1 MGEFDDEGLEVSQQS
16 VDGSLILRLTGEL
29 DVASAH
35 VLQTYVSSL
44 RPLSSP
50 LRLDVSRVSFVDSS
64 GLHALVAARRAAV
77 EDTGQPVMLVGPTD
91 MLRKLLTM
99 SGLATAFVLDG

>member
-1 MGEFDDEGLEVSQQS
+1 MGEFDDEGLDVSQQS
-16 VDGSLILRLTGEL
+16 VDGSLMLRLTGEL

-35 VLQTYVSSL
+35 VLHSYVSSL

-50 LRLDVSRVSFVDSS
+50 LGLDVSRVSFVDSS
-64 GLHALVAARRAAV
+64 GVRALLAARRAAV
-77 EDTGQPVMLVGPTD
+77 EDTGRPVMLVGPTD